1 MKKTGLITL
10 VATLTLI
17 SSAAWAERLELPQG
31 MGGVADIGAIPCS
44 VFSEML
50 VIGPLGTRLSL
61 LTWADGYYYA
71 KTAKTMDEIVAMA
84 KQEGE
89 AWNFDRLTDHF
100 ADYCSENPDA
110 MTREAVVSLG
120 EQLTGQAL

>member
-1 MKKTGLITL
+1 MKKPVFVTV
-10 VATLTLI
+10 VATILLAGNTAL
-17 SSAAWAERLELPQG
+17 AERLELPKG

-71 KTAKTMDEIVAMA
+71 KTARTMDEIVAAA
-84 KQEGE
+84 KREGE
-89 AWNFDRLTDHF
+89 SWDFDRLTDHF
-100 ADYCSENPDA
+100 ASYCSDNPDA
-110 MTREAVVSLG
+110 TTRDAVVSLG
-120 EQLTGQAL
+120 EELIGESP